1 MCNLSDG
8 IEERAAARATKIATE
23 KATAET
29 KKALILKMYNRGDTL
44 EQIAEV
50 TDISKDAIEE
60 IIREKDLVLLLHN

>member
-1 MCNLSDG
+1 
-8 IEERAAARATKIATE
+8 
-23 KATAET
+23 
-29 KKALILKMYNRGDTL
+29 MYNRGDTL